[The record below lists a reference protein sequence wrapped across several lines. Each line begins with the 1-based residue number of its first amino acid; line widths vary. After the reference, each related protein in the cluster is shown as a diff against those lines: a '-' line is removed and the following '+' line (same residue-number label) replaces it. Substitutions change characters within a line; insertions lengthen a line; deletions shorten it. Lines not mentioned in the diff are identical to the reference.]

1 MSRFY
6 PAVRIASAWEPR
18 VSCPRARE
26 KCGAHQSAVTPWTM
40 GAAAAVLVAG
50 HRNVVNMSML
60 RFTLL
65 LFAGLPVASGDIV
78 VISLATNSTRD
89 VFLDLPATFGLAIPD
104 EGILVRSYFLQ
115 YCLWS
120 ISWSL
125 MYFSYEVSPSW
136 VLSSDVGCLLI
147 KAEQSFSFIDV
158 TFVCFLKCDQSFRT
172 HEWLFAFS
180 IVETFDAHFSYGR
193 KVNSV
198 NNVGF
203 PFKF

>member
-1 MSRFY
+1 
-6 PAVRIASAWEPR
+6 
-18 VSCPRARE
+18 
-26 KCGAHQSAVTPWTM
+26 M

-115 YCLWS
+115 YCL
-120 ISWSL
+120 
-125 MYFSYEVSPSW
+125 
-136 VLSSDVGCLLI
+136 
-147 KAEQSFSFIDV
+147 
-158 TFVCFLKCDQSFRT
+158 
-172 HEWLFAFS
+172 
-180 IVETFDAHFSYGR
+180 
-193 KVNSV
+193 
-198 NNVGF
+198 
-203 PFKF
+203 